1 MEKRGQVK
9 ERGWVFGGVFCT
21 TDGTDATEEPQ
32 WGGVWGVVYGRFAV
46 RLGDEG
52 CGLGGYHGRHG
63 KHGRIAVGRRL
74 VRGLWPFCGGAR

>member
-9 ERGWVFGGVFCT
+9 ERGWVFGGGFCT

-32 WGGVWGVVYGRFAV
+32 WGGVWGSVYGRFAV

-52 CGLGGYHGRHG
+52 CGVGGTTEDTENTEESQL
-63 KHGRIAVGRRL
+63 VG
-74 VRGLWPFCGGAR
+74 VW

>member
-32 WGGVWGVVYGRFAV
+32 WGGVWGSVYGRFAV

-52 CGLGGYHGRHG
+52 CGVGGTTEDTENTEESQL
-63 KHGRIAVGRRL
+63 VG
-74 VRGLWPFCGGAR
+74 VW

>member
-52 CGLGGYHGRHG
+52 CGVGGTTEDTENTEESQL
-63 KHGRIAVGRRL
+63 VG
-74 VRGLWPFCGGAR
+74 VW